1 MMNSYMVIG
10 LILAVIILI
19 LVKGL
24 PVQALKFVSQG
35 MVKIL
40 IGALVLFFINVFGAN
55 FGLHI
60 PINVFT
66 TAISGFLGVSGV
78 AALFAIH
85 FILLP

>member
-1 MMNSYMVIG
+1 MNSYMVIG

>member
-1 MMNSYMVIG
+1 MNSYMVIG

-19 LVKGL
+19 LAKGL

-60 PINVFT
+60 PINLFT